1 MPSFMVAHIRRQNV
15 DLVLV
20 PLDGD
25 FDHYPREEQ
34 AALVGELRTRAKAAG
49 LLGTVVPV
57 WMGENEH
64 MKFVAPRNLHE
75 IFRGI
80 DVPWVLASVNRELSW
95 T

>member
-1 MPSFMVAHIRRQNV
+1 MPSFMVAHIRHQNV

-20 PLDGD
+20 PLEGD
-25 FDHYPREEQ
+25 FEHYPREEQ
-34 AALVGELRTRAKAAG
+34 AALVGELRARAKAAG

-57 WMGENEH
+57 WAGENEH
-64 MKFVAPRNLHE
+64 MKFVAPRALHE

-80 DVPWVLASVNRELSW
+80 DVPWVRASINRELSW